1 MVQKLTKYETVEVV
15 LTSTAGTFNFPDLP
29 QLRNAQVLAME
40 VYTADMIAASVQTGG
55 TAISQADAKKCVVTL
70 YEGAMQTVDKM
81 PLVNFNRNQSSS
93 TSSFNRDQL
102 IFDGQVFSWTKCQV
116 SVVNGQTVS
125 ANSVVS
131 FGIYYIPGADLG
143 Y

>member
-1 MVQKLTKYETVEVV
+1 MVTKLMKYETVEIV
-15 LTSTAGTFNFPDLP
+15 LSATQGTYNFPDLP

-40 VYTADMIAASVQTGG
+40 TYTADMVAASPQTGG
-55 TAISQADAKKCVVTL
+55 TAISQTDAKKCVVTL
-70 YEGAMQTVDKM
+70 YEGSMQTVDKM
-81 PLVNFNRNQSSS
+81 PLVNFNRNQSST

-116 SVVNGQTVS
+116 SVLNGQTVS

-131 FGIYYIPGADLG
+131 FGIYYIPGKDLG